1 MCFAPKVS
9 APKVEAPA
17 MAPEPIKDDPAPVS
31 YGTAKDEEKS
41 GTSTLKVD
49 KNPMAK
55 STPTSTPKSGR
66 ISSKFGMNKSRK

>member
-31 YGTAKDEEKS
+31 YGTAKDDEKS
-41 GTSTLKVD
+41 GTSSLKVE
-49 KNPMAK
+49 K
-55 STPTSTPKSGR
+55 TPTPKSAPVVPKQGR

>member
-31 YGTAKDEEKS
+31 YGTAKDDEKS
-41 GTSTLKVD
+41 GTSSLKVE
-49 KNPMAK
+49 K
-55 STPTSTPKSGR
+55 TPAPKSAPVSPKQGR